1 MNLKTVLSIC
11 AISIL
16 SACSTPPK
24 NESIHSIR
32 LEPKS
37 GLSGMALFL
46 SCDTSK
52 NEANVLITSPVVLE
66 REFRFTSDK
75 SELNLVGSVAD
86 DKSGFSKENNK
97 KILNL
102 IYNANTL
109 KVTTSFTNNAE
120 FDLAKYKTDI
130 QNKLKACI

>member
-1 MNLKTVLSIC
+1 MNLKTILSVC
-11 AISIL
+11 AISLL

-24 NESIHSIR
+24 NESIQSIR
-32 LEPKS
+32 LEPKPDF
-37 GLSGMALFL
+37 SGMSLVL

-66 REFRFTSDK
+66 NEFRFTSDK
-75 SELNLVGSVAD
+75 SELNLIGSVAD
-86 DKSGFSKENNK
+86 DKSGFSKENSK